1 MAYSMTGMGKA
12 SGEIKDPPLK
22 IDVEIKSYNHR
33 FLEISVKCPAHFAPF
48 EDEIRRFVQQR
59 VSRGHIV
66 VIVQQDRELMST
78 TIEVDK
84 PLLQAYLTLINEL
97 KQEHKVG
104 GSIDINTLLS
114 INGLIK
120 FSQPQIDAENI
131 FQEFTPILEQA
142 MDAFLEMKRKEG
154 TNIADEIMKS
164 LDIIRR
170 NAKQIEQWVPERND
184 NYKDHLAGL
193 VKRTL
198 KEYDEDRF
206 YQELLYTIDRTDITE
221 ECKRLASHLQL
232 FDEALSHEE
241 HPGRKLNFILQEMQR
256 EANTCSVKANCLE
269 ISKAIIQVKEEIEKI
284 REQVQNLE

>member
-12 SGEIKDPPLK
+12 SGEIKNPPLK

-33 FLEISVKCPAHFAPF
+33 FLEMSVKCPAHLSPF

-66 VIVQQDRELMST
+66 VIIQQDREVLST

-84 PLLQAYLTLINEL
+84 PLLRAYLKLVDEL
-97 KQEHKVG
+97 KNEHDVAG
-104 GSIDINTLLS
+104 NIDINTLLS

-120 FSQPQIDAENI
+120 FSQPQIDAQDI
-131 FQEFTPILEQA
+131 FREITPILERA
-142 MDAFLEMKRKEG
+142 MDNFLEMKKKEG
-154 TNIADEIMKS
+154 DNIAGEIMKS
-164 LDIIRR
+164 LKIIQR
-170 NAKQIEQWVPERND
+170 NAKQVERFVPERNE
-184 NYKDHLAGL
+184 NYKDHLTAL

-198 KEYDEDRF
+198 KEYNEDRF

-232 FDEALSHEE
+232 FEDALSHED

-269 ISKAIIQVKEEIEKI
+269 ISKAIIQIKEEIEKI

>member
-1 MAYSMTGMGKA
+1 MPYSMTGMGKA
-12 SGEIKDPPLK
+12 SGEIKNPPLK
-22 IDVEIKSYNHR
+22 IDIEIKSYNHR
-33 FLEISVKCPAHFAPF
+33 FLEISVKCPAHLAPF

-66 VIVQQDRELMST
+66 VIIQQDRELLST

-84 PLLQAYLTLINEL
+84 PLLQAYLSLINEL
-97 KQEHKVG
+97 KEDHDVG

-120 FSQPQIDAENI
+120 FSQPQIDAQNI
-131 FQEFTPILEQA
+131 YQQFTPILEQA

-154 TNIADEIMKS
+154 DNIAGEIMKS

-170 NAKQIEQWVPERND
+170 NAKQIEQLVPERND

>member
-97 KQEHKVG
+97 KQEHNVG

-131 FQEFTPILEQA
+131 FQAFTPILEQA

-154 TNIADEIMKS
+154 TNIAEEITKS

-170 NAKQIEQWVPERND
+170 NAKQIEQWVPERNE

-284 REQVQNLE
+284 REQVQNIE